1 MSLKYVI
8 YISGMAGREDT
19 PDIIHRRDTNKDIV
33 EKRVSQGLC
42 DELDKAETEK
52 RLEKSTLRRL
62 NDTVCRM
69 TQIIEDTNELDKRF
83 IKKWFPFLG
92 FFLFFTSCLY
102 IYWYFYA

>member
-1 MSLKYVI
+1 
-8 YISGMAGREDT
+8 MAGREDT
-19 PDIIHRRDTNKDIV
+19 PDIRHRRDTNTDIV
-33 EKRVSQGLC
+33 EKRVSQGVFDVF
-42 DELDKAETEK
+42 DELDQAGTEK
-52 RLEKSTLRRL
+52 RINQSTLRRL

-69 TQIIEDTNELDKRF
+69 TQIMQDTNELDKRF